1 MQTPHLKI
9 AVVVASKGR
18 PREVTH
24 LLQALAGQT
33 LAPAQIIVSGVTEA
47 DTEGVDAFPEVAVVH
62 GSAGLCAQRNRGI
75 DALHPDMDICAML
88 DDDYL
93 PDPFALEGMS
103 NLFAQ
108 NPDVVGANG
117 RLLADGIN
125 SAGISYE
132 AALAMLRDGQ
142 TGVVA
147 RPAILGAAHSLYGCN
162 MVYRCSAIAELRFD
176 EVLPLYGWQED
187 IDFSVRIAPRGRLVR
202 SDAFQGVH
210 RGVKS
215 ARLSGVRLG
224 YSQIANP
231 LYLVRKGTMPAGF
244 AAQIMIQNVLANA
257 VRSLAPEPWVDRL
270 GRARGNWLAVRDA
283 LRDRADPRRVLEF

>member
-1 MQTPHLKI
+1 MTSEHLKI

-18 PREVTH
+18 PREVVQ
-24 LLQALAGQT
+24 LLQALACQS
-33 LAPAQIIVSGVTEA
+33 LKPAQIIVSGVTAA
-47 DTEGVDAFPEVAVVH
+47 DTEGVVAFPDVAVVH

-75 DALHPDMDICAML
+75 DALRPDMDVCAML

-117 RLLADGIN
+117 HLLADGIN
-125 SAGISYE
+125 SAGIDYDD
-132 AALAMLRDGQ
+132 AIALLQARR
-142 TGVVA
+142 TGVVT
-147 RPAILGAAHSLYGCN
+147 RPVVSYEAHSLYGCN
-162 MVYRCSAIAELRFD
+162 MVYRCSAIADLRFD
-176 EVLPLYGWQED
+176 EALPLYGWQED
-187 IDFSVRIAPRGRLVR
+187 IDFSVRISRKGRLVQ

-231 LYLVRKGTMPAGF
+231 VYLVRKGTMPMGF
-244 AAQIMIQNVLANA
+244 AARLMLQNLVANH
-257 VRSLAPEPWVDRL
+257 VRSLAPEPWVDRF
-270 GRARGNWLAVRDA
+270 GRARGNWLAVWDT
-283 LRDRADPRRVLEF
+283 LRSRAHPARVLDL

>member
-1 MQTPHLKI
+1 MRPEHLRI

-18 PREVTH
+18 PTEVVQ
-24 LLQALAGQT
+24 LLRALARQT
-33 LAPAQIIVSGVTEA
+33 LQPAQIIVSGVTQA
-47 DTEGVDAFPEVAVVH
+47 DTEGVEAFPDVVAVH

-75 DALHPDMDICAML
+75 ETLHPEMDVCAMF

-93 PDPFALEGMS
+93 PDPFALEGIS

-108 NPDVVGANG
+108 NPDVAGANG

-125 SAGISYE
+125 SAGITYDE
-132 AALAMLRDGQ
+132 AITLLEARQ

-147 RPAILGAAHSLYGCN
+147 QPVILGEAHSLYGCN
-162 MVYRCSAIAELRFD
+162 MVYRCSAIRNLRFD
-176 EVLPLYGWQED
+176 ETLPLYGWQED
-187 IDFSVRIAPRGRLVR
+187 IDFSFRISRNGRLVW

-231 LYLVRKGTMPAGF
+231 IYLVRKGTMPTGF
-244 AAQIMIQNVLANA
+244 AARIMLQNLVANH

-270 GRARGNWLAVRDA
+270 GRARGNWLAVWDT
-283 LRDRADPRRVLEF
+283 LRSRSHPGRVLEL